1 MSIKIEKVSKTLG
14 NNRVLNNINLE
25 LKSGKLTALLGPSGS
40 GKTTLLRVIAGLEK
54 ADKGKVFINNENIE
68 KQKVSKRQV
77 GLVFQHYALFKNMTV
92 FDNIAFG
99 LNVADKKNRLSK
111 NEIFKKVSNLLQ
123 LIHMEEFIDRYPS
136 QLSGGQKQRVALAR
150 ALAIEPK
157 VLLLDEPFGALDA
170 KVRKELRLWMRQLHS
185 EIHLTTVFVTHDQE
199 EAMEVADEVVVMSSG
214 NIEQVGSPF
223 EVYNNPKNLFVYDFL
238 GFYNKFEGYIK
249 KDGQIILESSPK
261 SKSLYSRSHEI
272 FITKFEDEVSSIKA
286 KIIHI
291 NYTGSLVK
299 VELEKED
306 GNIIQV
312 ELARTAIDKEKMKND
327 DIVFVRPKT
336 VKIF

>member
-1 MSIKIEKVSKTLG
+1 MGIKIEKVSKTLG

-40 GKTTLLRVIAGLEK
+40 GKTTLLRVISGLEK
-54 ADKGKVFINNENIE
+54 ADKGKVFVNDENIE

-99 LNVADKKNRLSK
+99 LNVVNKKNRLGR

-199 EAMEVADEVVVMSSG
+199 EAMEVADEVVVMSNG

-223 EVYNNPKNLFVYDFL
+223 EVYNNPNNLFVYDFL
-238 GFYNKFEGYIK
+238 GFYNKFEGYVK
-249 KDGQIILESSPK
+249 KDGEIILESSPK

-272 FITKFEDEVSSIKA
+272 FITKLEEKKSSIKA

-312 ELARTAIDKEKMKND
+312 ELPRTAIEKEKMKND
-327 DIVFVRPKT
+327 DIVFVRPKL

>member
-1 MSIKIEKVSKTLG
+1 MGIKIEKVSKTLG

-40 GKTTLLRVIAGLEK
+40 GKTTLLRVISGLEK
-54 ADKGKVFINNENIE
+54 ADKGKVFVNDENIE

-99 LNVADKKNRLSK
+99 LNVVNKKNRLGR

-123 LIHMEEFIDRYPS
+123 LIHMEEFIDRYPN

-199 EAMEVADEVVVMSSG
+199 EAMEVADEVVVMSNG

-223 EVYNNPKNLFVYDFL
+223 EVYNNPNNLFVYDFL
-238 GFYNKFEGYIK
+238 GFYNKFEGYVK
-249 KDGQIILESSPK
+249 KDGEIILESSPK

-272 FITKFEDEVSSIKA
+272 FITKFEDKISSIKA

-312 ELARTAIDKEKMKND
+312 ELPRTAIEKEKMKND
-327 DIVFVRPKT
+327 DIVFVRPKL